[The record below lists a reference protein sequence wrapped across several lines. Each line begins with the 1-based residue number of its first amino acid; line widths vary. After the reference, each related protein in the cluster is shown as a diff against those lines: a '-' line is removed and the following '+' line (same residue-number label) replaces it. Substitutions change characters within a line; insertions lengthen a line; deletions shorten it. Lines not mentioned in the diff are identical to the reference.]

1 MSELATKLLE
11 QLLTLPESERAQIA
25 ERLNE
30 SLDEQ
35 LTDEIDPEFQAE
47 LERRLQEVEEHPERL
62 IDGEQVM
69 AELREHL
76 RRKRQQ

>member
-11 QLLTLPESERAQIA
+11 QLLALPEAERAQIA

-35 LTDEIDPEFQAE
+35 LEDEIDPAFQAE
-47 LERRLQEVEEHPERL
+47 LERRLREVEEHPERL
-62 IDGEQVM
+62 LDGKQVM

>member
-11 QLLTLPESERAQIA
+11 QLLMLPEAERAQIVD
-25 ERLNE
+25 RLNA

-35 LTDEIDPEFQAE
+35 LEDKIDPAFQAE

-69 AELREHL
+69 AEVRARLRQKQ
-76 RRKRQQ
+76 R